1 MGSDKENDR
10 AVRESW
16 TDVERPPA
24 TLARG
29 GADPLPPGTV
39 LAGRYQ
45 LGQLIGRGGMGVV
58 VEALDRVLGVAV
70 AIKIVRA
77 EYAGER
83 SWSERLAREV
93 KLARQIQHPNVC
105 RVFDYAQADG
115 RAFLIME
122 LATGGTL
129 RSQLGASAVR
139 ARPLGERIADARAIA
154 AGVAAIHAAG
164 IVHRDISPQNALRM
178 GDGRLVVSDF
188 GLATDSFDGTTSIH
202 GGTVAYMAPEV
213 VGGGRSSLAADI
225 WSLGAVIHEVVFGE
239 RFRWDVE
246 RGEMRSPVNRRGLSR
261 VEGSL
266 LEICC
271 ACLALN
277 PARRPRAG
285 VIAER
290 LTEASLLRAGRMRW
304 TRRGLVALAAGLVV
318 AGGMVGARRIHSI
331 RRRATEAAAGTSDP
345 LMIVPAGQPEDWTDK
360 ARVLAEVPDK
370 IRCLS
375 VLPDHHTVRF
385 VWGDRGHAED
395 LDTRTGER
403 RPSPL
408 VADAYA
414 EGCPDVSPDGKWLV
428 YAGHTADER
437 PFAFVSTHADGR
449 DGVAEVQTAEPS
461 VDSDPVWLADGETFV
476 YDVDDRHVAAFSMST
491 RRSIVMP
498 TVTAPLYTSFHAAL
512 GNQIIVSSFLRAG
525 GVEISGFGYPRLDET
540 LHWRTPLQTLDLE
553 TRDGRR
559 YYSAAFWKTSL
570 ALLETEPARGRA
582 RLVGAV
588 PGQSLRHARF
598 VDDGMVL
605 TSVRRTSVL
614 VSRLPGQPRRDI
626 PVAEDVWQ
634 ASLCGT
640 RLVGTQLDSR
650 GSRTVWLDA
659 EGRVVGHLRESLTD
673 NYPRC
678 SSDGKVMFYSS
689 YGAAPGIRRC
699 DAQGCRT
706 ISTGASVLTALSP
719 DDRRLAFVTYDSG
732 PRAVRWMSADGTG
745 PVHQIAELETGCTP
759 IWSSPTLLWISHRK
773 GRRLVW
779 TELDTDSGRATGR
792 TSAGRHDC
800 MDGRDDPAKPLHDPV
815 EIQIGSRSEIRL
827 LPSKYLPT
835 G

>member
-1 MGSDKENDR
+1 LGSDKENDR
-10 AVRESW
+10 ALLVSR

-24 TLARG
+24 PLAQG

-39 LAGRYQ
+39 LGGRYE

-58 VEALDRVLGVAV
+58 VEALDRALGVAV
-70 AIKIVRA
+70 AIKIVRP

-83 SWSERLAREV
+83 TWSERLAREV

-122 LATGGTL
+122 LAGGGTL
-129 RSQLGASAVR
+129 RSQLADGPPG
-139 ARPLGERIADARAIA
+139 ARPLGDRIADARAIA

-178 GDGRLVVSDF
+178 SDGRLVVSDF
-188 GLATDSFDGTTSIH
+188 GLATDSFDGTSSIH

-213 VGGGRSSLAADI
+213 LGGGRSSFAADV

-239 RFRWDVE
+239 RFRWNAE
-246 RGEMRSPVNRRGLSR
+246 RGEMRSPVARRGLDRIERS
-261 VEGSL
+261 VL
-266 LEICC
+266 DLCC

-277 PARRPRAG
+277 PSRRPHAAA
-285 VIAER
+285 IAAR
-290 LTEASLLRAGRMRW
+290 LTEASLVRDGRMRW
-304 TRRGLVALAAGLVV
+304 SHRGLVALAAGLVV
-318 AGGMVGARRIHSI
+318 AVGLVGARRIQSA
-331 RRRATEAAAGTSDP
+331 RRRATEAAGAPDP
-345 LMIVPAGQPEDWTDK
+345 LMIVPTGQPADWTDQ

-375 VLPDHHTVRF
+375 VLPDHRTVRF
-385 VWGDRGHAED
+385 VWGDRGRAED
-395 LDTRTGER
+395 IDTRSGEH

-408 VADAYA
+408 VPDAYA
-414 EGCPDVSPDGKWLV
+414 EGCPDVSADGKRLV

-437 PFAFVSTHADGR
+437 PFAFVSTHSDGS

-476 YDVDDRHVAAFSMST
+476 YDVDDRHVAAFSTAT

-512 GNQIIVSSFLRAG
+512 GSQIIVSSFLRAG
-525 GVEISGFGYPRLDET
+525 GVELSGFGYPRLEET
-540 LHWRTPLQTLDLE
+540 LHWRTPLETMDLQ

-559 YYSAAFWKTSL
+559 YYSSAYSKTSL
-570 ALLETEPARGRA
+570 VLLETEPSKGRA
-582 RLVGAV
+582 RLLGAV

-598 VDDGMVL
+598 VDDGMVM

-614 VSRLPGQPRRDI
+614 VSRLPGQPRRDV
-626 PVAEDVWQ
+626 PVGDDIWQ
-634 ASLCGT
+634 ASLCGS
-640 RLVGTQLDSR
+640 RIIGTQIDSG

-659 EGRVVGHLRESLTD
+659 GGRVAGYVREGRTD
-673 NYPRC
+673 SYPRC
-678 SSDGKVMFYSS
+678 TTDGKVMFYVV
-689 YGAAPGIRRC
+689 YGQTPEIRRC

-706 ISTGASVLTALSP
+706 ISTGASMMTALSP
-719 DDRRLAFVTYDSG
+719 DDRRLAFVSVDSG
-732 PRAVRWMSADGTG
+732 ARAVRWISADGKG
-745 PVHQIAELETGCTP
+745 PVHEIPELETGCAP
-759 IWSSPTLLWISHRK
+759 SWSSPTDLWVSQRK

-779 TELDTDSGRATGR
+779 TEIDTDSGRPTGR

-800 MDGRDDPAKPLHDPV
+800 MDGLDDPDKPQHDPV
-815 EIQIGSRSEIRL
+815 EIEIGNRSQIRL
-827 LPSKYLPT
+827 LPSKYLPS